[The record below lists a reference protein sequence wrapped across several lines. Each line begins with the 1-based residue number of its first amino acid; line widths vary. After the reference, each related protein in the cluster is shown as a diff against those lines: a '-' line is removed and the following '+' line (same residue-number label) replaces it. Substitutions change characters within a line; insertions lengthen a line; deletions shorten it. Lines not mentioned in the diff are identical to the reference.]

1 MVVKDCNFVA
11 MKQLLLLFLIFAPL
25 RYMAQQIT
33 VFGHC
38 YLKGKKPAVGVK
50 IQLKVIDNRS
60 VQIASET
67 KTDQQGYYAFENI
80 QVGQL
85 IELHYLFE
93 GTELTI
99 NTLITNNKTLQELPD
114 QSFAI
119 QDNRAVV
126 VSQEGQNPFEI
137 EKLPQLNLKG
147 IVGLERILTLTT
159 AATSN
164 NELTSNYNVRGGN
177 YDENLVYV
185 NGFQVFR
192 PFLTRSGQQE
202 GMSFIHSSLVEDV
215 RFSAGGFAANYG
227 DRLSSVLDITYKT
240 PSTFHASAMAS
251 LLGVEAHV
259 EEAVSQRFNFLVG
272 ARYRSNGYFL
282 NTLPTKGAY
291 NPVFADAQIL
301 TNYQLNEHWTWS
313 FLGHFSTNAYRFAP
327 QTAQS
332 DFGTANEAYRLMIYF
347 EGQENSNFQTL
358 MGGTSLKYA
367 KDQLKLDFYASAFQS
382 NEREYFDIL
391 GQYFINEL
399 ESDPSKEEFGDSI
412 ATLGVGGF
420 LNHGRNRL
428 QAQIFSAYHNG
439 SFLIQDGFVDANKN
453 RKRYNEISWGFNL
466 QSDQFSDQLN
476 EWRLID
482 SAGYSLPQTQPDSIV
497 LFETI
502 KGKLAINSFRSTAF
516 VQWSNS
522 WTKVQ
527 RNKIVSGVYES
538 NGLKNIWTDTL
549 DISTRKFNFQF
560 GLRGGY
566 TRINNEPYLTPRM
579 SFSYAPAAYMWQNGK
594 AVRRS
599 LLFKFSSGL
608 YYQPPLYREFRTF
621 DGQLALGVQAQKSLH
636 IVAGSEFL
644 FQMWGRSTPFKLTSE
659 LYYKYLWDLNPYE
672 IENVRTRYY
681 ANNDAVGYAYGL
693 DINVHG
699 EFVEGIQSFFK
710 LGLLSTKEDILGDT
724 YTNYFNAAGERIIF
738 GYSNDQTVVDSA
750 VIFPGFIP
758 RPTDQ
763 WLTFGAL
770 VQDQMPGYEAFK
782 VQMGLQY
789 GARLPYGPPDFT
801 RYKDTLR
808 MRAYFRVDLGLSYD
822 LLHNKTLT
830 KQGKKGWQALDQALI
845 SLEIFNILG
854 VNNVLSKQWIQDVQG
869 KFYSVP
875 NYLTQRLF
883 NLKFSVA
890 F

>member
-1 MVVKDCNFVA
+1 MVVKDCNFVT
-11 MKQLLLLFLIFAPL
+11 MKQLLLLFLLTSPL
-25 RYMAQQIT
+25 LYWAQDIT

-38 YLKGKKPAVGVK
+38 YLKGKKPAVGAKV
-50 IQLKVIDNRS
+50 QLMVLDNRS
-60 VQIASET
+60 VNIASET
-67 KTDQQGYYAFENI
+67 TTDQDGYYAFQNI

-85 IELHYLFE
+85 IEILYFFE
-93 GTELTI
+93 ETKLTL
-99 NTLITNNKTLQELPD
+99 NTLITDKKTLQELPD

-119 QDNRAVV
+119 QDNRGVV
-126 VSQEGQNPFEI
+126 VRQEGQNPFEI
-137 EKLPQLNLKG
+137 EKLPPLNLKG
-147 IVGLERILTLTT
+147 IVGLERTLTLTT

-240 PSTFHASAMAS
+240 PDAFHASAMAS

-301 TNYQLNEHWTWS
+301 TNYQLNEKWTWS

-367 KDQLKLDFYASAFQS
+367 KDQLKLDFYATAFES
-382 NEREYFDIL
+382 DEREYFDIL
-391 GQYFINEL
+391 GQYYINEL
-399 ESDPSKEEFGDSI
+399 ETDPSKEEFGDSI

-428 QAQIFSAYHNG
+428 RAQIFSVYHNG
-439 SFLIQDGFVDANKN
+439 SYLIQDGFTDVNKN
-453 RKRYNEISWGFNL
+453 RKRYNEISWGF
-466 QSDQFSDQLN
+466 QVQADHFKDQLS

-482 SAGYSLPQTQPDSIV
+482 SSGYSLPQTQPDSIV

-502 KGKLAINSFRSTAF
+502 KGNLALDGYRSNAF

-527 RNKIVSGVYES
+527 RNKIVSGVYEE
-538 NGLKNIWTDTL
+538 NGHKKTWTDTL
-549 DISTRKFNFQF
+549 DISTRRLNFQF

-566 TRINNEPYLTPRM
+566 TSINKEPYFTPRM

-594 AVRRS
+594 AVRRG
-599 LLFKFSSGL
+599 LLFKFSTGL

-621 DGQLALGVQAQKSLH
+621 DGQLALGVLDQKSLH
-636 IVAGSEFL
+636 VVAGSEFL
-644 FQMWGRSTPFKLTSE
+644 FQMWGRQTPFKLNTE

-681 ANNDAVGYAYGL
+681 ANNNAVGYAYGL

-710 LGLLSTKEDILGDT
+710 LGLLSTKEDIKGDS
-724 YTNYFNAAGERIIF
+724 YTNYYNAAGERIIF
-738 GYSNDQTVVDSA
+738 GYSEDQTVVDSA
-750 VIFPGFIP
+750 VILPGFIP

-789 GARLPYGPPDFT
+789 GSRLPYGPPDFT

-808 MRAYFRVDLGLSYD
+808 IRSYFRVDLGLSYD
-822 LLHNKTLT
+822 LLHNKSEIR
-830 KQGKKGWQALDQALI
+830 QGKKGWQALDQALI

>member
-1 MVVKDCNFVA
+1 
-11 MKQLLLLFLIFAPL
+11 MKHLLLLFLLTSPL
-25 RYMAQQIT
+25 LYWAQDIT

-38 YLKGKKPAVGVK
+38 YLKGKKPAVGAK
-50 IQLKVIDNRS
+50 IQLMVLDNRS
-60 VQIASET
+60 VNIAAET
-67 KTDQQGYYAFENI
+67 TTDQEGYYAFQNI

-85 IELHYLFE
+85 IEIQYFFE
-93 GTELTI
+93 ETKLTL
-99 NTLITNNKTLQELPD
+99 NTLITEKKTLQELPD

-119 QDNRAVV
+119 QDNRGVV
-126 VSQEGQNPFEI
+126 VRQEGQNPFEI
-137 EKLPQLNLKG
+137 EKLPPLNLKG
-147 IVGLERILTLTT
+147 IVGLEKTLTLTT

-240 PSTFHASAMAS
+240 PDAFHASAMAS

-259 EEAVSQRFNFLVG
+259 EEAVNQRFNFLVG

-301 TNYQLNEHWTWS
+301 TNYQLNEKWTWS

-367 KDQLKLDFYASAFQS
+367 KDQLKLDFYASAFES
-382 NEREYFDIL
+382 DEREYFDIL
-391 GQYFINEL
+391 GQYYINEL
-399 ESDPSKEEFGDSI
+399 ETDPSKEEFGDSI

-428 QAQIFSAYHNG
+428 RAQIFSVYHNG
-439 SFLIQDGFVDANKN
+439 SFLIEDGFTDVNKN
-453 RKRYNEISWGFNL
+453 RKRYNEISWGF
-466 QSDQFSDQLN
+466 QVQADHFRDQLS

-482 SAGYSLPQTQPDSIV
+482 SSGYSLPQTQPDSIV

-502 KGKLAINSFRSTAF
+502 KGNLALDGYRSTAF

-527 RNKIVSGVYES
+527 RNKIVSGVYEE
-538 NGLKNIWTDTL
+538 NGHQKTWTDTL
-549 DISTRKFNFQF
+549 DISTRRLNFQF

-566 TRINNEPYLTPRM
+566 TSINKEPYFTPRL

-594 AVRRS
+594 AVRRG
-599 LLFKFSSGL
+599 LLLKFSTGL
-608 YYQPPLYREFRTF
+608 YYQPPFYREFRTF
-621 DGQLALGVQAQKSLH
+621 DGQLALGVLAQKSLH
-636 IVAGSEFL
+636 VVAGSEFL
-644 FQMWGRSTPFKLTSE
+644 FQMWGRQTPFKLNTE

-681 ANNDAVGYAYGL
+681 ANNNAVGYAYGL

-710 LGLLSTKEDILGDT
+710 LGLLSTKEDIKGDS
-724 YTNYFNAAGERIIF
+724 YTNYYNAAGERIIF
-738 GYSNDQTVVDSA
+738 GYSEDQTVVDSA
-750 VIFPGFIP
+750 VILPGFIP

-789 GARLPYGPPDFT
+789 GSRLPYGPPDFT

-808 MRAYFRVDLGLSYD
+808 IRSYFRVDLGLSYD
-822 LLHNKTLT
+822 LLHNKSEI

>member
-11 MKQLLLLFLIFAPL
+11 MKQLLLLFLLTSPL
-25 RYMAQQIT
+25 LYWAQDIT

-38 YLKGKKPAVGVK
+38 YLKGKKPAVGAK
-50 IQLKVIDNRS
+50 IQLMVRDNRT
-60 VQIASET
+60 VNIPAET
-67 KTDQQGYYAFENI
+67 TTNQEGYYAFENI
-80 QVGQL
+80 QVGQIL
-85 IELHYLFE
+85 EIQYFFE
-93 GTELTI
+93 ETKLTL
-99 NTLITNNKTLQELPD
+99 NTLITDSKTLQELPD

-119 QDNRAVV
+119 QDNRGVV
-126 VSQEGQNPFEI
+126 VRQEGQNPFEI

-147 IVGLERILTLTT
+147 IVGLERTLTLTT

-240 PSTFHASAMAS
+240 PDAFHASAMAS

-301 TNYQLNEHWTWS
+301 TNYQLNENWTWS

-358 MGGTSLKYA
+358 MGGTSLKYT
-367 KDQLKLDFYASAFQS
+367 KDQLKLDFYATAFES
-382 NEREYFDIL
+382 DEREYFDIL
-391 GQYFINEL
+391 GQYYINEL
-399 ESDPSKEEFGDSI
+399 ETDPSKEEFGDSI

-428 QAQIFSAYHNG
+428 RAQIFSAYHNG
-439 SFLIQDGFVDANKN
+439 SYLIEDGFTDVNKN
-453 RKRYNEISWGFNL
+453 RKRYNEISWGF
-466 QSDQFSDQLN
+466 QVQADHFKDQLS

-482 SAGYSLPQTQPDSIV
+482 SSGYSLPQTQPDSIV

-502 KGKLAINSFRSTAF
+502 KGNLALDGYRSTAF

-527 RNKIVSGVYES
+527 RNKIVSGVYKE
-538 NGLKNIWTDTL
+538 GDQQKTWTDTL
-549 DISTRKFNFQF
+549 DISTRRLNFQF

-566 TRINNEPYLTPRM
+566 TSINKEPYFTPRL

-594 AVRRS
+594 AVRRG
-599 LLFKFSSGL
+599 LLFKLSTGL
-608 YYQPPLYREFRTF
+608 YYQPPFYREFRTF

-636 IVAGSEFL
+636 VVAGSEFL
-644 FQMWGRSTPFKLTSE
+644 FQMWGRQTPFKLNTE

-710 LGLLSTKEDILGDT
+710 LGLLSTKEDIIGDS
-724 YTNYFNAAGERIIF
+724 YTNYYNAAGERIIF
-738 GYSNDQTVVDSA
+738 GYSEDQTVVDSA
-750 VIFPGFIP
+750 VILPGFIP

-789 GARLPYGPPDFT
+789 GSRLPYGPPDFT

-808 MRAYFRVDLGLSYD
+808 IRSYFRVDLGLSYD
-822 LLHNKTLT
+822 LLHNKSEI

>member
-1 MVVKDCNFVA
+1 
-11 MKQLLLLFLIFAPL
+11 MKQLLLLFLLTSPL
-25 RYMAQQIT
+25 LYWAQDIT

-38 YLKGKKPAVGVK
+38 YLKGKKPAVGAKV
-50 IQLKVIDNRS
+50 QLMVLDNRS
-60 VQIASET
+60 VNIASET
-67 KTDQQGYYAFENI
+67 TTDQEGYYAFQNI

-85 IELHYLFE
+85 IEILYFYE
-93 GTELTI
+93 ETKLTL
-99 NTLITNNKTLQELPD
+99 NTLITDKKTLQELPD

-119 QDNRAVV
+119 QDNRGVV
-126 VSQEGQNPFEI
+126 VRQEGQNPFEI
-137 EKLPQLNLKG
+137 EKLPPLNLKG
-147 IVGLERILTLTT
+147 IVGLERTLTLTT

-240 PSTFHASAMAS
+240 PDAFHASAMAS

-301 TNYQLNEHWTWS
+301 TNYQLNEKWTWS

-367 KDQLKLDFYASAFQS
+367 KDQLKLDFYATAFES
-382 NEREYFDIL
+382 DEREYFDIL
-391 GQYFINEL
+391 GQYYINEL

-428 QAQIFSAYHNG
+428 RAQIFSVYHNG
-439 SFLIQDGFVDANKN
+439 SYLIQDGFTDVNKN
-453 RKRYNEISWGFNL
+453 RKRYNEISWGF
-466 QSDQFSDQLN
+466 QVQADHFKDQLS

-482 SAGYSLPQTQPDSIV
+482 SSGYSLPQTQPDSIV

-502 KGKLAINSFRSTAF
+502 KGNLALDGYRSTAF

-527 RNKIVSGVYES
+527 RNKIVSGVYEE
-538 NGLKNIWTDTL
+538 NGHQKTWTDTL
-549 DISTRKFNFQF
+549 DISTRRLNFQF

-566 TRINNEPYLTPRM
+566 TSINKEPYFTPRM

-594 AVRRS
+594 AVRRG
-599 LLFKFSSGL
+599 LLFKFSTGL

-621 DGQLALGVQAQKSLH
+621 DGQLALGVLAQKSLH
-636 IVAGSEFL
+636 VVAGSEFL
-644 FQMWGRSTPFKLTSE
+644 FQMWGRQTPFKLNTE

-681 ANNDAVGYAYGL
+681 ANNNAVGYAYGL

-710 LGLLSTKEDILGDT
+710 LGLLSTKEDIKGDS
-724 YTNYFNAAGERIIF
+724 YTNYYNAAGERIIF
-738 GYSNDQTVVDSA
+738 GYSEDQTVVDSA
-750 VIFPGFIP
+750 VILPGFIP

-789 GARLPYGPPDFT
+789 GSRLPYGPPDFT

-808 MRAYFRVDLGLSYD
+808 IRSYFRVDLGLSYD
-822 LLHNKTLT
+822 LLHNKSEIR
-830 KQGKKGWQALDQALI
+830 QGKKGWQALDQALI

>member
-1 MVVKDCNFVA
+1 MVVKDCNFVT
-11 MKQLLLLFLIFAPL
+11 MKQLLLLFLLTSPL
-25 RYMAQQIT
+25 LYWAQDIT

-38 YLKGKKPAVGVK
+38 YLKGKKPAVGAK
-50 IQLKVIDNRS
+50 IQLMVLDNRS
-60 VQIASET
+60 VNIAAET
-67 KTDQQGYYAFENI
+67 TTDQEGYYAFQNI

-85 IELHYLFE
+85 IEIQYFFE
-93 GTELTI
+93 ETKLTL
-99 NTLITNNKTLQELPD
+99 NTLITEKKTLQELPD

-119 QDNRAVV
+119 QDNRGVV
-126 VSQEGQNPFEI
+126 VRQEGQNPFEI
-137 EKLPQLNLKG
+137 EKLPPLNLKG
-147 IVGLERILTLTT
+147 IVGLEKTLTLTT

-240 PSTFHASAMAS
+240 PDAFHASAMAS

-259 EEAVSQRFNFLVG
+259 EEAVNQRFNFLVG

-301 TNYQLNEHWTWS
+301 TNYQLNEKWTWS

-367 KDQLKLDFYASAFQS
+367 KDQLKLDFYASAFES
-382 NEREYFDIL
+382 DEREYFDIL
-391 GQYFINEL
+391 GQYYINEL
-399 ESDPSKEEFGDSI
+399 ETDPSKEEFGDSI

-428 QAQIFSAYHNG
+428 RAQIFSVYHNG
-439 SFLIQDGFVDANKN
+439 SFLIEDGFTDVNKN
-453 RKRYNEISWGFNL
+453 RKRYNEISWGF
-466 QSDQFSDQLN
+466 QVQADHFRDQLS

-482 SAGYSLPQTQPDSIV
+482 SSGYSLPQTQPDSIV

-502 KGKLAINSFRSTAF
+502 KGNLALDGYRSTAF

-527 RNKIVSGVYES
+527 RNKIVSGVYEE
-538 NGLKNIWTDTL
+538 NGHQKTWTDTL
-549 DISTRKFNFQF
+549 DISTRRLNFQF

-566 TRINNEPYLTPRM
+566 TSINKEPYFTPRL

-594 AVRRS
+594 AVRRG
-599 LLFKFSSGL
+599 LLLKFSTGL
-608 YYQPPLYREFRTF
+608 YYQPPFYREFRTF
-621 DGQLALGVQAQKSLH
+621 DGQLALGVLAQKSLH
-636 IVAGSEFL
+636 VVAGSEFL
-644 FQMWGRSTPFKLTSE
+644 FQMWGRQTPFKLNTE

-681 ANNDAVGYAYGL
+681 ANNNAVGYAYGL

-710 LGLLSTKEDILGDT
+710 LGLLSTKEDIKGDS
-724 YTNYFNAAGERIIF
+724 YTNYYNAAGERIIF
-738 GYSNDQTVVDSA
+738 GYSEDQTVVDSA
-750 VIFPGFIP
+750 VILPGFIP

-789 GARLPYGPPDFT
+789 GSRLPYGPPDFT

-808 MRAYFRVDLGLSYD
+808 IRSYFRVDLGLSYD
-822 LLHNKTLT
+822 LLHNKSEIR
-830 KQGKKGWQALDQALI
+830 QGKKGWQALDQALI

>member
-1 MVVKDCNFVA
+1 
-11 MKQLLLLFLIFAPL
+11 MKQLLLLFLLTSPL
-25 RYMAQQIT
+25 LYWAQDIT

-38 YLKGKKPAVGVK
+38 YLKGKKPAVGAK
-50 IQLKVIDNRS
+50 IQLMVLDNRS
-60 VQIASET
+60 VNIAAET
-67 KTDQQGYYAFENI
+67 TTDQEGYYAFQNI

-85 IELHYLFE
+85 IEIQYFFE
-93 GTELTI
+93 ETKLTL
-99 NTLITNNKTLQELPD
+99 NTLITEKKTLQELPD

-119 QDNRAVV
+119 QDNRGVV
-126 VSQEGQNPFEI
+126 VRQEGQNPFEI
-137 EKLPQLNLKG
+137 EKLPPLNLKG
-147 IVGLERILTLTT
+147 IVGLEKTLTLTT

-240 PSTFHASAMAS
+240 PDAFHASAMAS

-259 EEAVSQRFNFLVG
+259 EEAVNQRFNFLVG

-301 TNYQLNEHWTWS
+301 TNYQLNEKWTWS

-367 KDQLKLDFYASAFQS
+367 KDQLKLDFYASAFES
-382 NEREYFDIL
+382 DEREYFDIL
-391 GQYFINEL
+391 GQYYINEL
-399 ESDPSKEEFGDSI
+399 ETDPSKEEFGDSI

-428 QAQIFSAYHNG
+428 RAQIFSVYHNG
-439 SFLIQDGFVDANKN
+439 SFLIEDGFTDVNKN
-453 RKRYNEISWGFNL
+453 RKRYNEISWGF
-466 QSDQFSDQLN
+466 QVQADHFRDQLS

-482 SAGYSLPQTQPDSIV
+482 SSGYSLPQTQPDSIV

-502 KGKLAINSFRSTAF
+502 KGNLALDGYRSTAF

-527 RNKIVSGVYES
+527 RNKIVSGVYEE
-538 NGLKNIWTDTL
+538 NGHQKTWTDTL
-549 DISTRKFNFQF
+549 DISTRRLNFQF

-566 TRINNEPYLTPRM
+566 TSINKEPYFTPRL

-594 AVRRS
+594 AVRRG
-599 LLFKFSSGL
+599 LLLKFSTGL
-608 YYQPPLYREFRTF
+608 YYQPPFYREFRTF
-621 DGQLALGVQAQKSLH
+621 DGQLALGVLAQKSLH
-636 IVAGSEFL
+636 VVAGSEFL
-644 FQMWGRSTPFKLTSE
+644 FQMWGRQTPFKLNTE

-681 ANNDAVGYAYGL
+681 ANNNAVGYAYGL

-710 LGLLSTKEDILGDT
+710 LGLLSTKEDIKGDS
-724 YTNYFNAAGERIIF
+724 YTNYYNAAGERIIF
-738 GYSNDQTVVDSA
+738 GYSEDQTVVDSA
-750 VIFPGFIP
+750 VILPGFIP

-789 GARLPYGPPDFT
+789 GSRLPYGPPDFT

-808 MRAYFRVDLGLSYD
+808 IRSYFRVDLGLSYD
-822 LLHNKTLT
+822 LLHNKSEIR
-830 KQGKKGWQALDQALI
+830 QGKKGWQALDQALI

>member
-1 MVVKDCNFVA
+1 MVVKDCNFVI
-11 MKQLLLLFLIFAPL
+11 MKQLLLLFILTSPL
-25 RYMAQQIT
+25 LFWAQDIT

-38 YLKGKKPAVGVK
+38 YVKGKKPAVGAK
-50 IQLKVIDNRS
+50 IQLMVQDNRS
-60 VQIASET
+60 VNIPAET
-67 KTDQQGYYAFENI
+67 ITDQEGYYAFENI
-80 QVGQL
+80 QVGQIL
-85 IELHYLFE
+85 EIQYFFE
-93 GTELTI
+93 ETKLTL
-99 NTLITNNKTLQELPD
+99 NTLITDKKTLQELPD

-119 QDNRAVV
+119 QDNRGVV
-126 VSQEGQNPFEI
+126 VRQEGQNPFEI

-147 IVGLERILTLTT
+147 IVGLERTLTLTT

-240 PSTFHASAMAS
+240 PDAFHASAMAS

-259 EEAVSQRFNFLVG
+259 EEALSQRFNFLVG

-301 TNYQLNEHWTWS
+301 TNYQLNENWTWS

-367 KDQLKLDFYASAFQS
+367 KDQVKLDFYASAFES
-382 NEREYFDIL
+382 DEREYFDIL
-391 GQYFINEL
+391 GQYYINEL

-428 QAQIFSAYHNG
+428 RAQIFSVYHNG
-439 SFLIQDGFVDANKN
+439 SYLIEDGFTDVNKN
-453 RKRYNEISWGFNL
+453 RKRYNEISWGFQL
-466 QSDQFSDQLN
+466 QADHFKDQLS

-482 SAGYSLPQTQPDSIV
+482 SSGYSLPQTQPDSIV

-502 KGKLAINSFRSTAF
+502 KGNLALDGYRSTAF

-527 RNKIVSGVYES
+527 RNKIVSGVYKDGEQQKTWS
-538 NGLKNIWTDTL
+538 DTL
-549 DISTRKFNFQF
+549 DISTRRLNFQL

-566 TRINNEPYLTPRM
+566 TSINKEPYFTPRL

-594 AVRRS
+594 AVRRG
-599 LLFKFSSGL
+599 LLFKLSTGL

-621 DGQLALGVQAQKSLH
+621 DGQLALGVLAQKSLH
-636 IVAGSEFL
+636 VVASSEFL
-644 FQMWGRSTPFKLTSE
+644 FQMWGRQTPFKLNTE

-681 ANNDAVGYAYGL
+681 ANNNAVGYAYGL

-710 LGLLSTKEDILGDT
+710 LGLLSTKEDIIGDS

-738 GYSNDQTVVDSA
+738 GYSEDQTVVDSA
-750 VIFPGFIP
+750 VILPGFIP

-789 GARLPYGPPDFT
+789 GSRLPYGPPDFT

-808 MRAYFRVDLGLSYD
+808 IRSYFRVDLGLSYD
-822 LLHNKTLT
+822 LLHNKSEI

>member
-1 MVVKDCNFVA
+1 MVVKDCNFVT
-11 MKQLLLLFLIFAPL
+11 MKQLLLLFLLTSPL
-25 RYMAQQIT
+25 LYWAQDIT

-38 YLKGKKPAVGVK
+38 YLKGKKPAVGAK
-50 IQLKVIDNRS
+50 IQLMVQDNRS
-60 VQIASET
+60 VNIPAET
-67 KTDQQGYYAFENI
+67 TTNQEGYYAFENI
-80 QVGQL
+80 RVGQIL
-85 IELHYLFE
+85 EIQYFFE
-93 GTELTI
+93 ETKLTL
-99 NTLITNNKTLQELPD
+99 NTLITDKKTLQELPD

-119 QDNRAVV
+119 QDNRGVV
-126 VSQEGQNPFEI
+126 VRQEGQNPFEI

-147 IVGLERILTLTT
+147 IVGLEKTLTLTT

-240 PSTFHASAMAS
+240 PDAFHASAMVS

-259 EEAVSQRFNFLVG
+259 EEAVNQRFNFLVG

-301 TNYQLNEHWTWS
+301 TNYQLNEYWTWS

-367 KDQLKLDFYASAFQS
+367 KDQLKLDFYASAFES
-382 NEREYFDIL
+382 DEREYFDIL
-391 GQYFINEL
+391 GQYYINEL
-399 ESDPSKEEFGDSI
+399 ETDPSKEEFGDSI

-428 QAQIFSAYHNG
+428 RAQIFSVYHNG
-439 SFLIQDGFVDANKN
+439 SYLIEDGFTDVNKN
-453 RKRYNEISWGFNL
+453 RKRYNEISWGFQV
-466 QSDQFSDQLN
+466 QSDHFKDQLS

-482 SAGYSLPQTQPDSIV
+482 SSGYSLPQTQPDSIV

-502 KGKLAINSFRSTAF
+502 KGNLALDGYRSTAF

-527 RNKIVSGVYES
+527 RNKIVSGVYEE
-538 NGLKNIWTDTL
+538 NGHQKTWTDTL
-549 DISTRKFNFQF
+549 DISTRRLNFQL

-566 TRINNEPYLTPRM
+566 TSINKEPYFTPRL

-594 AVRRS
+594 AVRRG
-599 LLFKFSSGL
+599 LLFKLSTGL
-608 YYQPPLYREFRTF
+608 YYQPPFYREFRTF
-621 DGQLALGVQAQKSLH
+621 DGQLALGVLAQKSLH
-636 IVAGSEFL
+636 VVAGSEFL
-644 FQMWGRSTPFKLTSE
+644 FQMWGRQTPFKLNTE

-681 ANNDAVGYAYGL
+681 ANNNAVGYAYGL

-710 LGLLSTKEDILGDT
+710 LGLLSTKEDIKGDS
-724 YTNYFNAAGERIIF
+724 YTNYYNAAGERIIF
-738 GYSNDQTVVDSA
+738 GYSEDQTVVDSA
-750 VIFPGFIP
+750 VILPGFIP

-789 GARLPYGPPDFT
+789 GSRLPYGPPDFT

-808 MRAYFRVDLGLSYD
+808 IRSYFRVDLGLSYD
-822 LLHNKTLT
+822 LLHNKSEI

>member
-1 MVVKDCNFVA
+1 MVVKDCNFVT
-11 MKQLLLLFLIFAPL
+11 MKQLLLLFLLTSPL
-25 RYMAQQIT
+25 LYWAQDIT

-38 YLKGKKPAVGVK
+38 YLKGKKPAVGAKV
-50 IQLKVIDNRS
+50 QLMVLDNRS
-60 VQIASET
+60 VNIASET
-67 KTDQQGYYAFENI
+67 TTDQEGYYAFQNI

-85 IELHYLFE
+85 IEILYFYE
-93 GTELTI
+93 ETKLTL
-99 NTLITNNKTLQELPD
+99 NTLITDKKTLQELPD

-119 QDNRAVV
+119 QDNRGVV
-126 VSQEGQNPFEI
+126 VRQEGQNPFEI
-137 EKLPQLNLKG
+137 EKLPPLNLKG
-147 IVGLERILTLTT
+147 IVGLERTLTLTT

-240 PSTFHASAMAS
+240 PDAFHASAMAS

-301 TNYQLNEHWTWS
+301 TNYQLNEKWTWS

-367 KDQLKLDFYASAFQS
+367 KDQLKLDFYATAFES
-382 NEREYFDIL
+382 DEREYFDIL
-391 GQYFINEL
+391 GQYYINEL
-399 ESDPSKEEFGDSI
+399 ETDPSKEEFGDSI

-428 QAQIFSAYHNG
+428 RAQIFSVYHNG
-439 SFLIQDGFVDANKN
+439 SYLIQDGFTDVNKN
-453 RKRYNEISWGFNL
+453 RKRYNEISWGF
-466 QSDQFSDQLN
+466 QVQADHFKDQLS

-482 SAGYSLPQTQPDSIV
+482 SSGYSLPQTQPDSIV

-502 KGKLAINSFRSTAF
+502 KGNLALDGYRSNAF

-527 RNKIVSGVYES
+527 RNKIVSGVYEE
-538 NGLKNIWTDTL
+538 NGHQKTWTDTL
-549 DISTRKFNFQF
+549 DISTRRLNFQF

-566 TRINNEPYLTPRM
+566 TSINKEPYFTPRM

-594 AVRRS
+594 AVRRG
-599 LLFKFSSGL
+599 LLFKFSTGL

-621 DGQLALGVQAQKSLH
+621 DGQLALGVLAQKSLH
-636 IVAGSEFL
+636 VVAGSEFL
-644 FQMWGRSTPFKLTSE
+644 FQMWGRQTPFKLNTE

-681 ANNDAVGYAYGL
+681 ANNNAVGYAYGL

-710 LGLLSTKEDILGDT
+710 LGLLSTKEDIKGDS
-724 YTNYFNAAGERIIF
+724 YTNYYNAAGERIIF
-738 GYSNDQTVVDSA
+738 GYSEDQTVVDSA
-750 VIFPGFIP
+750 VILPGFIP

-782 VQMGLQY
+782 VQMGLQF
-789 GARLPYGPPDFT
+789 GSRLPYGPPDFT

-808 MRAYFRVDLGLSYD
+808 IRSYFRVDLGLSYD
-822 LLHNKTLT
+822 LLHNKSEIR
-830 KQGKKGWQALDQALI
+830 QGKKGWQALDQALI

>member
-1 MVVKDCNFVA
+1 MVVKDCNFVT
-11 MKQLLLLFLIFAPL
+11 MKQLLLLFLLTSPL
-25 RYMAQQIT
+25 LYWAQDIT

-38 YLKGKKPAVGVK
+38 YLKGKKPAVGAKV
-50 IQLKVIDNRS
+50 QLMVLDNRS
-60 VQIASET
+60 VNIASET
-67 KTDQQGYYAFENI
+67 TTDQEGYYAFQNI

-85 IELHYLFE
+85 IEILYFYE
-93 GTELTI
+93 ETKLTL
-99 NTLITNNKTLQELPD
+99 NTLITDKKTLQELPD

-119 QDNRAVV
+119 QDNRGVV
-126 VSQEGQNPFEI
+126 VRQEGQNPFEI
-137 EKLPQLNLKG
+137 EKLPPLNLKG
-147 IVGLERILTLTT
+147 IVGLERTLTLTT

-240 PSTFHASAMAS
+240 PDAFHASAMAS

-301 TNYQLNEHWTWS
+301 TNYQLNEKWTWS

-367 KDQLKLDFYASAFQS
+367 KDQLKLDFYATAFES
-382 NEREYFDIL
+382 DEREYFDIL
-391 GQYFINEL
+391 GQYYINEL

-428 QAQIFSAYHNG
+428 RAQIFSVYHNG
-439 SFLIQDGFVDANKN
+439 SYLIQDGFTDVNKN
-453 RKRYNEISWGFNL
+453 RKRYNEISWGF
-466 QSDQFSDQLN
+466 QVQADHFKDQLS

-482 SAGYSLPQTQPDSIV
+482 SSGYSLPQTQPDSIV

-502 KGKLAINSFRSTAF
+502 KGNLALDGYRSTAF

-527 RNKIVSGVYES
+527 RNKIVSGVYEE
-538 NGLKNIWTDTL
+538 NGHQKTWTDTL
-549 DISTRKFNFQF
+549 DISTRRLNFQF

-566 TRINNEPYLTPRM
+566 TSINKEPYFTPRM

-594 AVRRS
+594 AVRRG
-599 LLFKFSSGL
+599 LLFKFSTGL

-621 DGQLALGVQAQKSLH
+621 DGQLALGVLAQKSLH
-636 IVAGSEFL
+636 VVAGSEFL
-644 FQMWGRSTPFKLTSE
+644 FQMWGRQTPFKLNTE

-681 ANNDAVGYAYGL
+681 ANNNAVGYAYGL

-710 LGLLSTKEDILGDT
+710 LGLLSTKEDIKGDS
-724 YTNYFNAAGERIIF
+724 YTNYYNAAGERIIF
-738 GYSNDQTVVDSA
+738 GYSEDQTVVDSA
-750 VIFPGFIP
+750 VILPGFIP

-789 GARLPYGPPDFT
+789 GSRLPYGPPDFT

-808 MRAYFRVDLGLSYD
+808 IRSYFRVDLGLSYD
-822 LLHNKTLT
+822 LLHNKSEIR
-830 KQGKKGWQALDQALI
+830 QGKKGWQALDQALI

>member
-1 MVVKDCNFVA
+1 MVVKDCNFVT
-11 MKQLLLLFLIFAPL
+11 MKHLLLLFLLTSPL
-25 RYMAQQIT
+25 LYWAQDIT

-38 YLKGKKPAVGVK
+38 YLKGKKPAVGAK
-50 IQLKVIDNRS
+50 IQLMVLDNRS
-60 VQIASET
+60 VNIAAET
-67 KTDQQGYYAFENI
+67 TTDQEGYYAFQNI

-85 IELHYLFE
+85 IEIQYFFE
-93 GTELTI
+93 ETKLTL
-99 NTLITNNKTLQELPD
+99 NTLITEKKTLQELPD

-119 QDNRAVV
+119 QDNRGVV
-126 VSQEGQNPFEI
+126 VRQEGQNPFEI
-137 EKLPQLNLKG
+137 EKLPPLNLKG
-147 IVGLERILTLTT
+147 IVGLEKTLTLTT

-240 PSTFHASAMAS
+240 PDAFHASAMAS

-259 EEAVSQRFNFLVG
+259 EEAVNQRFNFLVG

-301 TNYQLNEHWTWS
+301 TNYQLNEKWTWS

-367 KDQLKLDFYASAFQS
+367 KDQLKLDFYASAFES
-382 NEREYFDIL
+382 DEREYFDIL
-391 GQYFINEL
+391 GQYYINEL
-399 ESDPSKEEFGDSI
+399 ETDPSKEEFGDSI

-428 QAQIFSAYHNG
+428 RAQIFSVYHNG
-439 SFLIQDGFVDANKN
+439 SFLIEDGFTDVNKN
-453 RKRYNEISWGFNL
+453 RKRYNEISWGF
-466 QSDQFSDQLN
+466 QVQADHFRDQLS

-482 SAGYSLPQTQPDSIV
+482 SSGYSLPQTQPDSIV

-502 KGKLAINSFRSTAF
+502 KGNLALDGYRSTAF

-527 RNKIVSGVYES
+527 RNKIVSGVYEE
-538 NGLKNIWTDTL
+538 NGHQKTWTDTL
-549 DISTRKFNFQF
+549 DISTRRLNFQF

-566 TRINNEPYLTPRM
+566 TSINKEPYFTPRL

-594 AVRRS
+594 AVRRG
-599 LLFKFSSGL
+599 LLLKFSTGL
-608 YYQPPLYREFRTF
+608 YYQPPFYREFRTF
-621 DGQLALGVQAQKSLH
+621 DGQLALGVLAQKSLH
-636 IVAGSEFL
+636 VVAGSEFL
-644 FQMWGRSTPFKLTSE
+644 FQMWGRQTPFKLNTE

-681 ANNDAVGYAYGL
+681 ANNNAVGYAYGL

-710 LGLLSTKEDILGDT
+710 LGLLSTKEDIKGDS
-724 YTNYFNAAGERIIF
+724 YTNYYNAAGERIIF
-738 GYSNDQTVVDSA
+738 GYSEDQTVVDSA
-750 VIFPGFIP
+750 VILPGFIP

-789 GARLPYGPPDFT
+789 GSRLPYGPPDFT

-808 MRAYFRVDLGLSYD
+808 IRSYFRVDLGLSYD
-822 LLHNKTLT
+822 LLHNKSEIR
-830 KQGKKGWQALDQALI
+830 QGKKGWQALDQALI

>member
-1 MVVKDCNFVA
+1 MVVKDCNFVT
-11 MKQLLLLFLIFAPL
+11 MKQLILLFLLTSPL
-25 RYMAQQIT
+25 LYWAQDIT

-38 YLKGKKPAVGVK
+38 YLKGKKPAVGAKV
-50 IQLKVIDNRS
+50 QLMVLDNRS
-60 VQIASET
+60 VNIASET
-67 KTDQQGYYAFENI
+67 TTDQEGYYAFQNI

-85 IELHYLFE
+85 IEILYFFE
-93 GTELTI
+93 ETKLTL
-99 NTLITNNKTLQELPD
+99 NTLITDKKPLQELPD

-119 QDNRAVV
+119 QDNRGVV
-126 VSQEGQNPFEI
+126 VRQEGQNPFEI
-137 EKLPQLNLKG
+137 EKLPPLNLKG
-147 IVGLERILTLTT
+147 IVGLERTLTLTT

-240 PSTFHASAMAS
+240 PDAFHASAMAS

-301 TNYQLNEHWTWS
+301 TNYQLNEKWTWS

-367 KDQLKLDFYASAFQS
+367 KDQLKLDFYASAFES
-382 NEREYFDIL
+382 DEREYFDIL
-391 GQYFINEL
+391 GQYYINEL
-399 ESDPSKEEFGDSI
+399 ETDPSKEEFGDSI

-428 QAQIFSAYHNG
+428 RAQIFSVYHNG
-439 SFLIQDGFVDANKN
+439 SYLIQDGFTDINKN
-453 RKRYNEISWGFNL
+453 RKRYNEISWGF
-466 QSDQFSDQLN
+466 QVQADHFKDQLS

-482 SAGYSLPQTQPDSIV
+482 SSGYSLPQTQPDSIV

-502 KGKLAINSFRSTAF
+502 KGNLALDGYRSTAF

-527 RNKIVSGVYES
+527 RNKIVSGVYEE
-538 NGLKNIWTDTL
+538 NGHKKNWADTL
-549 DISTRKFNFQF
+549 DISTRRLNFQF

-566 TRINNEPYLTPRM
+566 TSINKEPYFTPRL

-594 AVRRS
+594 AVRRG
-599 LLFKFSSGL
+599 LLFKFSTGL
-608 YYQPPLYREFRTF
+608 YYQPPFYREFRTF
-621 DGQLALGVQAQKSLH
+621 DGQLALGVLAQKSLH
-636 IVAGSEFL
+636 VVAGSEFL
-644 FQMWGRSTPFKLTSE
+644 FQMWGRQTPFKLNTE

-681 ANNDAVGYAYGL
+681 ANNNAVGYAYGL

-710 LGLLSTKEDILGDT
+710 LGLLSTKEDIKGDS
-724 YTNYFNAAGERIIF
+724 YTNYYNAAGERIIF
-738 GYSNDQTVVDSA
+738 GYSEDQTVVDSA
-750 VIFPGFIP
+750 VILPGFIP

-789 GARLPYGPPDFT
+789 GSRLPYGPPDFT

-808 MRAYFRVDLGLSYD
+808 IRSYFRVDLGLSYD
-822 LLHNKTLT
+822 LLHNKSEIR
-830 KQGKKGWQALDQALI
+830 QGKKGWQALDQALI

>member
-1 MVVKDCNFVA
+1 MVVKDCNFVT
-11 MKQLLLLFLIFAPL
+11 MKQLILLFLLTSPL
-25 RYMAQQIT
+25 LYWSQDIT

-38 YLKGKKPAVGVK
+38 YLKGKKPAVGAKV
-50 IQLKVIDNRS
+50 QLMVLDNRS
-60 VQIASET
+60 VNIASET
-67 KTDQQGYYAFENI
+67 TTDQEGYYAFQNI

-85 IELHYLFE
+85 IEILYFYE
-93 GTELTI
+93 ETKLTL
-99 NTLITNNKTLQELPD
+99 NTLITDKKTLQELPD

-119 QDNRAVV
+119 QDNRGVV
-126 VSQEGQNPFEI
+126 VRQEGQNPFEI
-137 EKLPQLNLKG
+137 EKLPPLNLKG
-147 IVGLERILTLTT
+147 IVGLERTLTLTT

-240 PSTFHASAMAS
+240 PDAFHASAMAS

-301 TNYQLNEHWTWS
+301 TNYQLNEKWTWS

-367 KDQLKLDFYASAFQS
+367 KDQLKLDFYASAFES
-382 NEREYFDIL
+382 DEREYFDIL
-391 GQYFINEL
+391 GQYYINEL
-399 ESDPSKEEFGDSI
+399 ETDPSKEEFGDSI

-428 QAQIFSAYHNG
+428 RAQIFSVYHNG
-439 SFLIQDGFVDANKN
+439 SYLIQDGFTDVNKN
-453 RKRYNEISWGFNL
+453 RKRYNEISWGF
-466 QSDQFSDQLN
+466 QVQADHFKDQLS

-482 SAGYSLPQTQPDSIV
+482 SSGYSLPQTQPDSIV

-502 KGKLAINSFRSTAF
+502 KGNLALDGYRSTAF

-527 RNKIVSGVYES
+527 RNKIVSGVYEE
-538 NGLKNIWTDTL
+538 NGHKKNWADTL
-549 DISTRKFNFQF
+549 DISTRRLNFQF

-566 TRINNEPYLTPRM
+566 TSINKEPYFTPRL

-594 AVRRS
+594 AVRRG
-599 LLFKFSSGL
+599 LLFKFSTGL
-608 YYQPPLYREFRTF
+608 YYQPPFYREFRTF
-621 DGQLALGVQAQKSLH
+621 DGQLALGVLAQKSLH
-636 IVAGSEFL
+636 VVAGSEFL
-644 FQMWGRSTPFKLTSE
+644 FQMWGRQTPFKLNTE

-681 ANNDAVGYAYGL
+681 ANNNAVGYAYGL

-710 LGLLSTKEDILGDT
+710 LGLLSTKEDIKGDS
-724 YTNYFNAAGERIIF
+724 YTNYYNAAGERIIF
-738 GYSNDQTVVDSA
+738 GYSEDQTVVDSA
-750 VIFPGFIP
+750 VILPGFIP

-789 GARLPYGPPDFT
+789 GSRLPYGPPDFT

-808 MRAYFRVDLGLSYD
+808 IRSYFRVDLGLSYD
-822 LLHNKTLT
+822 LLHNKSEIR
-830 KQGKKGWQALDQALI
+830 QGKKGWQALDQALI

>member
-1 MVVKDCNFVA
+1 MVVKDCNFVT
-11 MKQLLLLFLIFAPL
+11 MKQLLLLFLLTSPL
-25 RYMAQQIT
+25 LYWAQDIT

-38 YLKGKKPAVGVK
+38 YLKGKKPAVGAK
-50 IQLKVIDNRS
+50 IQLMVRDNSS
-60 VQIASET
+60 VNIPAET
-67 KTDQQGYYAFENI
+67 TTNEQGYYAFENI

-85 IELHYLFE
+85 IEIQYFFE
-93 GTELTI
+93 ETKLTL
-99 NTLITNNKTLQELPD
+99 NTLITDNKTLQELPD

-119 QDNRAVV
+119 QDNRGVV
-126 VSQEGQNPFEI
+126 VRQEGQNPFEI

-147 IVGLERILTLTT
+147 IVGLERTPTLTT

-240 PSTFHASAMAS
+240 PDAFHASAMAS

-301 TNYQLNEHWTWS
+301 TNYQLNENWTWS

-367 KDQLKLDFYASAFQS
+367 KDQLKLDFYASAFES
-382 NEREYFDIL
+382 DEREYFDIL
-391 GQYFINEL
+391 GQYYINEL
-399 ESDPSKEEFGDSI
+399 ETDPSKEEFGDSI

-428 QAQIFSAYHNG
+428 RAQIFSAYHNG
-439 SFLIQDGFVDANKN
+439 SYLIEDGFTDVNKN
-453 RKRYNEISWGFNL
+453 RKRYNEISWGFQL
-466 QSDQFSDQLN
+466 QADHFKDQLS

-482 SAGYSLPQTQPDSIV
+482 SSGYSLPQTQPDSIV

-502 KGKLAINSFRSTAF
+502 KGNLALDGYRSTAF

-527 RNKIVSGVYES
+527 RNKIVSGVYEE
-538 NGLKNIWTDTL
+538 NGHQKTWTDTL
-549 DISTRKFNFQF
+549 DISTRRLNFQF

-566 TRINNEPYLTPRM
+566 TSINKEPYFTPRL

-594 AVRRS
+594 AVRRG
-599 LLFKFSSGL
+599 LLFKLSTGL
-608 YYQPPLYREFRTF
+608 YYQPPFYREFRTF
-621 DGQLALGVQAQKSLH
+621 YGQLALGVLAQKSLH
-636 IVAGSEFL
+636 VVAGSEFL
-644 FQMWGRSTPFKLTSE
+644 FQMWGRQTPFKLNTE
-659 LYYKYLWDLNPYE
+659 LYYKYLWDLPLRNRKRAHP
-672 IENVRTRYY
+672 
-681 ANNDAVGYAYGL
+681 
-693 DINVHG
+693 
-699 EFVEGIQSFFK
+699 
-710 LGLLSTKEDILGDT
+710 LL
-724 YTNYFNAAGERIIF
+724 R
-738 GYSNDQTVVDSA
+738 Q
-750 VIFPGFIP
+750 
-758 RPTDQ
+758 Q
-763 WLTFGAL
+763 
-770 VQDQMPGYEAFK
+770 
-782 VQMGLQY
+782 
-789 GARLPYGPPDFT
+789 
-801 RYKDTLR
+801 
-808 MRAYFRVDLGLSYD
+808 
-822 LLHNKTLT
+822 
-830 KQGKKGWQALDQALI
+830 
-845 SLEIFNILG
+845 
-854 VNNVLSKQWIQDVQG
+854 
-869 KFYSVP
+869 
-875 NYLTQRLF
+875 
-883 NLKFSVA
+883 
-890 F
+890 

>member
-1 MVVKDCNFVA
+1 
-11 MKQLLLLFLIFAPL
+11 MKQLLLLFLLTSPL
-25 RYMAQQIT
+25 LYWAQDIT

-38 YLKGKKPAVGVK
+38 YLKGKKPAVGAKV
-50 IQLKVIDNRS
+50 QLMVLDNRS
-60 VQIASET
+60 VNIASET
-67 KTDQQGYYAFENI
+67 TTDQDGYYAFQNI

-85 IELHYLFE
+85 IEILYFFE
-93 GTELTI
+93 ETKLTL
-99 NTLITNNKTLQELPD
+99 NTLITDKKTLQELPD

-119 QDNRAVV
+119 QDNRGVV
-126 VSQEGQNPFEI
+126 VRQEGQNPFEI
-137 EKLPQLNLKG
+137 EKLPPLNLKG
-147 IVGLERILTLTT
+147 IVGLERTLTLTT

-240 PSTFHASAMAS
+240 PDAFHASAMAS

-301 TNYQLNEHWTWS
+301 TNYQLNEKWTWS
-313 FLGHFSTNAYRFAP
+313 FLGHFSTNTYRFAP

-367 KDQLKLDFYASAFQS
+367 KDQLKLDFYATAFES
-382 NEREYFDIL
+382 DEREYFDIL
-391 GQYFINEL
+391 GQYYINEL
-399 ESDPSKEEFGDSI
+399 ETDPSKEEFGDSI

-428 QAQIFSAYHNG
+428 RAQIFSVYHNG
-439 SFLIQDGFVDANKN
+439 SYLIQDGFTDVNKN
-453 RKRYNEISWGFNL
+453 RKRYNEISWGF
-466 QSDQFSDQLN
+466 QVQADHFKDQLS

-482 SAGYSLPQTQPDSIV
+482 SSGYSLPQTQPDSIV

-502 KGKLAINSFRSTAF
+502 KGNLALDGYRSNAF

-527 RNKIVSGVYES
+527 RNKIVSGVYEE
-538 NGLKNIWTDTL
+538 NGHKKTWTDTL
-549 DISTRKFNFQF
+549 DISTRRLNFQF

-566 TRINNEPYLTPRM
+566 TSINKEPYFTPRM

-594 AVRRS
+594 AVRRG
-599 LLFKFSSGL
+599 LLFKFSTGL

-621 DGQLALGVQAQKSLH
+621 DGQLALGVLAQKSLH
-636 IVAGSEFL
+636 VVAGSEFL
-644 FQMWGRSTPFKLTSE
+644 FQMWGRQTPFKLNTE

-681 ANNDAVGYAYGL
+681 ANNNAVGYAYGL

-710 LGLLSTKEDILGDT
+710 LGLLSTKEDIKGDS
-724 YTNYFNAAGERIIF
+724 YTNYYNAAGERIIF
-738 GYSNDQTVVDSA
+738 GYSEDQTVVDSA
-750 VIFPGFIP
+750 VILPGFIP

-789 GARLPYGPPDFT
+789 GSRLPYGPPDFT

-808 MRAYFRVDLGLSYD
+808 IRSYFRVDLGLSYD
-822 LLHNKTLT
+822 LLHNKSEIR
-830 KQGKKGWQALDQALI
+830 QGKKGWQALDQALI

>member
-1 MVVKDCNFVA
+1 
-11 MKQLLLLFLIFAPL
+11 MKQLLLLFLLTSPL
-25 RYMAQQIT
+25 LYWAQDIT

-38 YLKGKKPAVGVK
+38 YLKGKKPAVGAKV
-50 IQLKVIDNRS
+50 QLMVLDNRS
-60 VQIASET
+60 VNIASET
-67 KTDQQGYYAFENI
+67 TTDQDGYYAFQNI

-85 IELHYLFE
+85 IEILYFFE
-93 GTELTI
+93 ETKLTL
-99 NTLITNNKTLQELPD
+99 NTLITDKKTLQELPD

-119 QDNRAVV
+119 QDNRGVV
-126 VSQEGQNPFEI
+126 VRQEGQNPFEI
-137 EKLPQLNLKG
+137 EKLPPLNLKG
-147 IVGLERILTLTT
+147 IVGLERTLTLTT

-240 PSTFHASAMAS
+240 PDAFHASAMAS

-301 TNYQLNEHWTWS
+301 TNYQLNEKWTWS

-367 KDQLKLDFYASAFQS
+367 KDQLKLDFYATAFES
-382 NEREYFDIL
+382 DEREYFDIL
-391 GQYFINEL
+391 GQYYINEL
-399 ESDPSKEEFGDSI
+399 ETDPSKEEFGDSI

-428 QAQIFSAYHNG
+428 RAQIFSVYHNG
-439 SFLIQDGFVDANKN
+439 SYLIQDGFTDVNKN
-453 RKRYNEISWGFNL
+453 RKRYNEISWGF
-466 QSDQFSDQLN
+466 QVQADHFKDQLS

-482 SAGYSLPQTQPDSIV
+482 SSGYSLPQTQPDSIV

-502 KGKLAINSFRSTAF
+502 KGNLALDGYRSNAF

-527 RNKIVSGVYES
+527 RNKIVSGVYEE
-538 NGLKNIWTDTL
+538 NGHKKTWTDTL
-549 DISTRKFNFQF
+549 DISTRRLNFQF

-566 TRINNEPYLTPRM
+566 TSINKEPYFTPRM

-594 AVRRS
+594 AVRRG
-599 LLFKFSSGL
+599 LLFKFSTGL

-621 DGQLALGVQAQKSLH
+621 DGQLALGVLAQKSLH
-636 IVAGSEFL
+636 VVAGSEFL
-644 FQMWGRSTPFKLTSE
+644 FQMWGRQTPFKLNTE

-681 ANNDAVGYAYGL
+681 ANNNAVGYAYGL

-710 LGLLSTKEDILGDT
+710 LGLLSTKEDIKGDS
-724 YTNYFNAAGERIIF
+724 YTNYYNAAGERIIF
-738 GYSNDQTVVDSA
+738 GYSEDQTVVDSA
-750 VIFPGFIP
+750 VILPGFIP

-789 GARLPYGPPDFT
+789 GSRLPYGPPDFT

-808 MRAYFRVDLGLSYD
+808 IRSYFRVDLGLSYD
-822 LLHNKTLT
+822 LLHNKSEIR
-830 KQGKKGWQALDQALI
+830 QGKKGWQALDQALI

>member
-1 MVVKDCNFVA
+1 MVVKDCNFVT
-11 MKQLLLLFLIFAPL
+11 MKQLLLLFLLTSPL
-25 RYMAQQIT
+25 LYWAQDIT

-38 YLKGKKPAVGVK
+38 YLKGKKPAVGAK
-50 IQLKVIDNRS
+50 IQLMVQDNRS
-60 VQIASET
+60 VNIPAET
-67 KTDQQGYYAFENI
+67 TTDQQGYYAFQNI
-80 QVGQL
+80 QVGQIL
-85 IELHYLFE
+85 EIQYFFE
-93 GTELTI
+93 ETKLTL
-99 NTLITNNKTLQELPD
+99 NTLITDKKTLQELPD

-119 QDNRAVV
+119 QDNRGVV
-126 VSQEGQNPFEI
+126 VRQEGQNPFEI

-147 IVGLERILTLTT
+147 IVGLEKTLTLTT

-240 PSTFHASAMAS
+240 PDAFHASAMAS

-301 TNYQLNEHWTWS
+301 TNYQLNENWTWS

-367 KDQLKLDFYASAFQS
+367 KEQLKLDFYASAFES
-382 NEREYFDIL
+382 DEREYFDIL
-391 GQYFINEL
+391 GQYYINEL
-399 ESDPSKEEFGDSI
+399 ETDPSKEEFGDSI

-428 QAQIFSAYHNG
+428 RAQIFSVYHNG
-439 SFLIQDGFVDANKN
+439 SYLIEDGFTDVNKN
-453 RKRYNEISWGFNL
+453 RKRYNEISWGF
-466 QSDQFSDQLN
+466 QVQADHFKDQLS

-482 SAGYSLPQTQPDSIV
+482 SSGYSLPQTQPDSIV

-502 KGKLAINSFRSTAF
+502 KGNLALDGYRSTAF

-527 RNKIVSGVYES
+527 RNKIVSGVYEE
-538 NGLKNIWTDTL
+538 NGHQKTWTDTL
-549 DISTRKFNFQF
+549 DISTRRLNFQL

-566 TRINNEPYLTPRM
+566 TSINKEPYFTPRL

-594 AVRRS
+594 AVRRG
-599 LLFKFSSGL
+599 LLFKLSTGL
-608 YYQPPLYREFRTF
+608 YYQPPFYREFRTF
-621 DGQLALGVQAQKSLH
+621 DGQLALGVLAQKSLH
-636 IVAGSEFL
+636 VVAGSEFL
-644 FQMWGRSTPFKLTSE
+644 FQMWGRQTPFKLNTE

-681 ANNDAVGYAYGL
+681 ANNNAVGYAYGL

-710 LGLLSTKEDILGDT
+710 LGLLSTKEDIKGDS
-724 YTNYFNAAGERIIF
+724 YTNYYNAAGERIIF
-738 GYSNDQTVVDSA
+738 GYSEDQTVVDSA
-750 VIFPGFIP
+750 VILPGFIP

-789 GARLPYGPPDFT
+789 GSRLPYGPPDFT

-808 MRAYFRVDLGLSYD
+808 IRSYFRVDLGLSYD
-822 LLHNKTLT
+822 LLHNKSEI

>member
-1 MVVKDCNFVA
+1 MVVKDCNFVT
-11 MKQLLLLFLIFAPL
+11 MKQLLLLFLLTSPL
-25 RYMAQQIT
+25 LYWAQDIT

-38 YLKGKKPAVGVK
+38 YLKGKKPAVGAKV
-50 IQLKVIDNRS
+50 QLMVQDNRS
-60 VQIASET
+60 VNIPAET
-67 KTDQQGYYAFENI
+67 TTNQEGYYAFNNI
-80 QVGQL
+80 RVGQIL
-85 IELHYLFE
+85 EIQYFFE
-93 GTELTI
+93 ETKLTL
-99 NTLITNNKTLQELPD
+99 NTIITDSKTLQELPD

-119 QDNRAVV
+119 QDNRGVV
-126 VSQEGQNPFEI
+126 VRQEGQNPFEI
-137 EKLPQLNLKG
+137 EKMPQLNLKG
-147 IVGLERILTLTT
+147 IVGLERTLTLTT

-240 PSTFHASAMAS
+240 PDAFHASAMAS

-259 EEAVSQRFNFLVG
+259 EEAVNQRFNFLVG

-301 TNYQLNEHWTWS
+301 TNYQLNENWTWS

-367 KDQLKLDFYASAFQS
+367 KDQLKLDFYATAFES
-382 NEREYFDIL
+382 DEREYFDIL
-391 GQYFINEL
+391 GQYYINEL
-399 ESDPSKEEFGDSI
+399 ETDPSKEEFGDSI

-428 QAQIFSAYHNG
+428 RAQIFSVYHNG
-439 SFLIQDGFVDANKN
+439 SYLIEDGFTDVNKN
-453 RKRYNEISWGFNL
+453 RKRYNEISWGF
-466 QSDQFSDQLN
+466 QVQADHFKDQLS

-482 SAGYSLPQTQPDSIV
+482 SSGYSLPQTQPDSIV

-502 KGKLAINSFRSTAF
+502 KGNLALDGYRSTAF

-527 RNKIVSGVYES
+527 RNKIVSGVYKE
-538 NGLKNIWTDTL
+538 GEQQKTWTDTL
-549 DISTRKFNFQF
+549 DISTRRLNFQF

-566 TRINNEPYLTPRM
+566 TSINKEPYFTPRL

-594 AVRRS
+594 AVRRG
-599 LLFKFSSGL
+599 LLFKLSTGL
-608 YYQPPLYREFRTF
+608 YYQPPFYREFRTF
-621 DGQLALGVQAQKSLH
+621 DGQLALGVLAQKSLH
-636 IVAGSEFL
+636 VVAGSEFL
-644 FQMWGRSTPFKLTSE
+644 FQMWGRQTPFKLNTE

-681 ANNDAVGYAYGL
+681 ANNNAVGYAYGL

-710 LGLLSTKEDILGDT
+710 LGLLSTKEDIKGDS
-724 YTNYFNAAGERIIF
+724 YTNYYNAAGERIIF
-738 GYSNDQTVVDSA
+738 GYSEDQTVVDSA
-750 VIFPGFIP
+750 VILPGFIP

-789 GARLPYGPPDFT
+789 GSRLPYGPPDFT

-808 MRAYFRVDLGLSYD
+808 IRSYFRVDLGLSYD
-822 LLHNKTLT
+822 LLHNKSEI

>member
-1 MVVKDCNFVA
+1 
-11 MKQLLLLFLIFAPL
+11 MKHLLLLFLLTSPL
-25 RYMAQQIT
+25 LYWAQDIT

-38 YLKGKKPAVGVK
+38 YLKGKKPAVGAK
-50 IQLKVIDNRS
+50 IQLMVLDNRS
-60 VQIASET
+60 VNIAAET
-67 KTDQQGYYAFENI
+67 TTDQEGYYAFQNI

-85 IELHYLFE
+85 IEIQYFFE
-93 GTELTI
+93 ETKLTL
-99 NTLITNNKTLQELPD
+99 NTLITEKKTLQELPD

-119 QDNRAVV
+119 QDNRGVV
-126 VSQEGQNPFEI
+126 VRQEGQNPFEI
-137 EKLPQLNLKG
+137 EKLPPLNLKG
-147 IVGLERILTLTT
+147 IVGLEKTLTLTT

-240 PSTFHASAMAS
+240 PDAFHASAMAS

-259 EEAVSQRFNFLVG
+259 EEAVNQRFNFLVG

-301 TNYQLNEHWTWS
+301 TNYQLNEKWTWS

-367 KDQLKLDFYASAFQS
+367 KDQLKLDFYASAFES
-382 NEREYFDIL
+382 DEREYFDIL
-391 GQYFINEL
+391 GQYYINEL
-399 ESDPSKEEFGDSI
+399 ETDPSKEEFGDSI

-428 QAQIFSAYHNG
+428 RAQIFSVYHNG
-439 SFLIQDGFVDANKN
+439 SFLIEDGFTDVNKN
-453 RKRYNEISWGFNL
+453 RKRYNEISWGF
-466 QSDQFSDQLN
+466 QVQADHFRDQLS

-482 SAGYSLPQTQPDSIV
+482 SSGYSLPQTQPDSIV

-502 KGKLAINSFRSTAF
+502 KGNLALDGYRSTAF

-527 RNKIVSGVYES
+527 RNKIVSGVYEE
-538 NGLKNIWTDTL
+538 NGHQKTWTDTL
-549 DISTRKFNFQF
+549 DISTRRLNFQF

-566 TRINNEPYLTPRM
+566 TSINKEPYFTPRL

-594 AVRRS
+594 AVRRG
-599 LLFKFSSGL
+599 LLLKFSTGL
-608 YYQPPLYREFRTF
+608 YYQPPFYREFRTF
-621 DGQLALGVQAQKSLH
+621 DGQLALGVLAQKSLH
-636 IVAGSEFL
+636 VVAGSEFL
-644 FQMWGRSTPFKLTSE
+644 FQMWGRQTPFKLNTE

-681 ANNDAVGYAYGL
+681 ANNNAVGYAYGL

-710 LGLLSTKEDILGDT
+710 LGLLSTKEDIKGDS
-724 YTNYFNAAGERIIF
+724 YTNYYNAAGERIIF
-738 GYSNDQTVVDSA
+738 GYSEDQTVVDSA
-750 VIFPGFIP
+750 VILPGFIP

-789 GARLPYGPPDFT
+789 GSRLPYGPPDFT

-808 MRAYFRVDLGLSYD
+808 IRSYFRVDLGLSYD
-822 LLHNKTLT
+822 LLHNKSEIR
-830 KQGKKGWQALDQALI
+830 QGKKGWQALDQALI

>member
-1 MVVKDCNFVA
+1 MVVKDCNFVT
-11 MKQLLLLFLIFAPL
+11 MKQLLLLFLLTSPL
-25 RYMAQQIT
+25 LYWAQDIT

-38 YLKGKKPAVGVK
+38 YVKGKKPAVGAKV
-50 IQLKVIDNRS
+50 QLMVQNNRS
-60 VQIASET
+60 VNIPEET
-67 KTDQQGYYAFENI
+67 ITNEQGYYAFQNI
-80 QVGQL
+80 QAGQIL
-85 IELHYLFE
+85 EIQYFFE
-93 GTELTI
+93 ETKLTL
-99 NTLITNNKTLQELPD
+99 NTLITDSKTLQELPD
-114 QSFAI
+114 QNFAI
-119 QDNRAVV
+119 QDNRGVV
-126 VSQEGQNPFEI
+126 VRQEGQNPFEI

-147 IVGLERILTLTT
+147 IVSLERTLTLTT

-240 PSTFHASAMAS
+240 PDAFHASAMAS

-301 TNYQLNEHWTWS
+301 TNYQLNENWTWS

-367 KDQLKLDFYASAFQS
+367 KDQLKLDFYASAFES
-382 NEREYFDIL
+382 DEREYFDIL
-391 GQYFINEL
+391 GQYYINEL
-399 ESDPSKEEFGDSI
+399 ETDPSKEEFGDSI

-428 QAQIFSAYHNG
+428 RAQIFSVYHNG
-439 SFLIQDGFVDANKN
+439 SFLIEDGFTDVNKN
-453 RKRYNEISWGFNL
+453 RKRYNEISWGFQV
-466 QSDQFSDQLN
+466 QSDHFKDQLS

-482 SAGYSLPQTQPDSIV
+482 SSGYSLPQTQPDSIV

-502 KGKLAINSFRSTAF
+502 KGNLALNGYRSTAF
-516 VQWSNS
+516 LQWSNS
-522 WTKVQ
+522 WQKVQ
-527 RNKIVSGVYES
+527 RNKIVSGVYKEG
-538 NGLKNIWTDTL
+538 NQQKTWTDTL
-549 DISTRKFNFQF
+549 DISTRRLNFQL

-566 TRINNEPYLTPRM
+566 TSINKEPYFTPRL

-594 AVRRS
+594 AVRRG
-599 LLFKFSSGL
+599 LLFKFSTGL
-608 YYQPPLYREFRTF
+608 YYQPPFYREFRTF
-621 DGQLALGVQAQKSLH
+621 DGQLALGVLAQKSVH
-636 IVAGSEFL
+636 VVAGSEFL
-644 FQMWGRSTPFKLTSE
+644 FQMWGRQTPFKLNTE

-681 ANNDAVGYAYGL
+681 ANNNAVGYAYGL

-710 LGLLSTKEDILGDT
+710 LGLLSTKEDIKGDS
-724 YTNYFNAAGERIIF
+724 YTNYYNAAGERIIF
-738 GYSNDQTVVDSA
+738 GYSEDQTVVDSA
-750 VIFPGFIP
+750 VILPGFIP

-789 GARLPYGPPDFT
+789 GSRLPYGPPDFT

-808 MRAYFRVDLGLSYD
+808 IRSYFRVDLGLSYD
-822 LLHNKTLT
+822 LLHNKSEI

>member
-1 MVVKDCNFVA
+1 MVVKDCNFVT
-11 MKQLLLLFLIFAPL
+11 MKQLLLLFLLTSPL
-25 RYMAQQIT
+25 LYWAQDIT
-33 VFGHC
+33 LFGHC
-38 YLKGKKPAVGVK
+38 YLKGKKPAVGAK
-50 IQLKVIDNRS
+50 IQLMVQDNRS
-60 VQIASET
+60 VNIPAET
-67 KTDQQGYYAFENI
+67 TTDQQGYYAFQNI
-80 QVGQL
+80 QVGQIL
-85 IELHYLFE
+85 EIQYFFE
-93 GTELTI
+93 ETKLTL
-99 NTLITNNKTLQELPD
+99 NTLITDKKTLQELPD

-119 QDNRAVV
+119 QDNRGVV
-126 VSQEGQNPFEI
+126 VRQEGQNPFEI

-147 IVGLERILTLTT
+147 IVGLEKTLTLTT

-240 PSTFHASAMAS
+240 PDAFHASAMAS

-301 TNYQLNEHWTWS
+301 TNYQLNENWTWS

-367 KDQLKLDFYASAFQS
+367 KEQLKLDFYASAFES
-382 NEREYFDIL
+382 DEREYFDIL
-391 GQYFINEL
+391 GQYYINEL
-399 ESDPSKEEFGDSI
+399 ETDPSKEEFGDSI

-428 QAQIFSAYHNG
+428 RAQIFSVYHNG
-439 SFLIQDGFVDANKN
+439 SYLIEDGFTDVNKN
-453 RKRYNEISWGFNL
+453 RKRYNEISWGF
-466 QSDQFSDQLN
+466 QVQADHFKDQLS

-482 SAGYSLPQTQPDSIV
+482 SSGYSLPQTQPDSIV

-502 KGKLAINSFRSTAF
+502 KGNLALDGYRSTAF

-527 RNKIVSGVYES
+527 RNKIVSGVYEE
-538 NGLKNIWTDTL
+538 NGHQKTWTDTL
-549 DISTRKFNFQF
+549 DISTRRLNFQL

-566 TRINNEPYLTPRM
+566 TSINKEPYFTPRL

-594 AVRRS
+594 AVRRG
-599 LLFKFSSGL
+599 LLFKLSTGL
-608 YYQPPLYREFRTF
+608 YYQPPFYREFRTF
-621 DGQLALGVQAQKSLH
+621 DGQLALGVLAQKSLH
-636 IVAGSEFL
+636 VVAGSEFL
-644 FQMWGRSTPFKLTSE
+644 FQMWGRQTPFKLNTE

-681 ANNDAVGYAYGL
+681 ANNNAVGYAYGL

-710 LGLLSTKEDILGDT
+710 LGLLSTKEDIKGDS
-724 YTNYFNAAGERIIF
+724 YTNYYNAAGERIIF
-738 GYSNDQTVVDSA
+738 GYSEDQTVVDSA
-750 VIFPGFIP
+750 VILPGFIP

-789 GARLPYGPPDFT
+789 GSRLPYGPPDFT

-808 MRAYFRVDLGLSYD
+808 IRSYFRVDLGLSYD
-822 LLHNKTLT
+822 LLHNKSEI

>member
-11 MKQLLLLFLIFAPL
+11 MKQILLLLSILTT
-25 RYMAQQIT
+25 YVSWTQNIT
-33 VFGHC
+33 IFGHC
-38 YLKGKKPAVGVK
+38 YLRGNQPAAGAKV
-50 IQLKVIDNRS
+50 ILKVNDNQSINISR
-60 VQIASET
+60 QT
-67 KTDQQGYYAFENI
+67 QTDAQGYYDFANI
-80 QVGQL
+80 QKGQI
-85 IELHYLFE
+85 IEIHYFYQ
-93 GTELTI
+93 GTELSISTVI
-99 NTLITNNKTLQELPD
+99 NNNNSLQELPD
-114 QSFAI
+114 QVFKI
-119 QDNRAVV
+119 QDNQGVV
-126 VSQEGQNPFEI
+126 VRQEGQNPFEI
-137 EKLPQLNLKG
+137 EPLPQLNLKG
-147 IVGLERILTLTT
+147 IVGLERTLTLTT

-240 PSTFHASAMAS
+240 PDEFHASAMAS
-251 LLGVEAHV
+251 LLGIEAHV
-259 EEAVSQRFNFLVG
+259 EESINQRFNFLVG

-282 NTLPTKGAY
+282 NSLPTKGAY
-291 NPVFADAQIL
+291 NPVFADAQVL
-301 TNYQLNEHWTWS
+301 TNYQLNENWTWS

-367 KDQLKLDFYASAFQS
+367 KNKTKLDFYASAFQS
-382 NEREYFDIL
+382 DEREYFDIL
-391 GQYFINEL
+391 GQYYINEL
-399 ESDPSKEEFGDSI
+399 ETDPSKEAYGDSI

-420 LNHGRNRL
+420 LNHARNRL
-428 QAQIFSAYHNG
+428 NAQIYSIYHNG
-439 SFLIQDGFVDANKN
+439 SYLIRDAYLDENKTK
-453 RKRYNEISWGFNL
+453 KRYNQLAWGAQF
-466 QSDQFSDQLN
+466 QSDHFNDILS

-482 SAGYSLPQTQPDSIV
+482 SSGYSLPQTEPNQII
-497 LFETI
+497 LYETI
-502 KGKLAINSFRSTAF
+502 KGNLELHSWRANAYA
-516 VQWSNS
+516 QWSNS
-522 WTKVQ
+522 WTKVN
-527 RNKIVSGVYES
+527 RHKAVSGQFKADGTKHS
-538 NGLKNIWTDTL
+538 WADTL
-549 DISTRKFNFQF
+549 DVSTQKFNFQL

-566 TRINNEPYLTPRM
+566 THINQEPYLTPRL
-579 SFSYAPAAYMWQNGK
+579 SFSYAPAAYMWQNGS
-594 AVRRS
+594 AVRRG
-599 LLFKFSSGL
+599 LLFKLSTGL
-608 YYQPPLYREFRTF
+608 YYQPPFYREFRTF
-621 DGQLALGVQAQKSLH
+621 DGQLALGVQAQKSFHL
-636 IVAGSEFL
+636 VAGTEFL
-644 FQMWGRSTPFKLTSE
+644 FQMWGRQTPFKFNSE
-659 LYYKYLWDLNPYE
+659 LYYKYLWDVNPYE

-681 ANNDAVGYAYGL
+681 ATNNAVGYAYGL

-710 LGLLSTKEDILGDT
+710 LGLLSTKEDIIADQ
-724 YTNYFNAAGERIIF
+724 YTNYYNAAGERIIF
-738 GYSNDQTVVDSA
+738 GYSQDQTVVDSA

-789 GARLPYGPPDFT
+789 GSRLPYGPPDFT

-822 LLHNKTLT
+822 LLHNRTEAKI
-830 KQGKKGWQALDQALI
+830 GKKGWQELDQALI
-845 SLEIFNILG
+845 SLEIFNVLG

-883 NLKFSVA
+883 NLKFSLA

>member
-1 MVVKDCNFVA
+1 
-11 MKQLLLLFLIFAPL
+11 MKQLLLLFLLTSPL
-25 RYMAQQIT
+25 LYWAQDIT

-38 YLKGKKPAVGVK
+38 YLKGKKPAVGAKV
-50 IQLKVIDNRS
+50 QLMVLDNRS
-60 VQIASET
+60 VNIASET
-67 KTDQQGYYAFENI
+67 TTDQEGYYAFQNI

-85 IELHYLFE
+85 IEILYFYE
-93 GTELTI
+93 ETKLTL
-99 NTLITNNKTLQELPD
+99 NTLITDKKTLQELPD

-119 QDNRAVV
+119 QDNRGVV
-126 VSQEGQNPFEI
+126 VRQEGQNPFEI
-137 EKLPQLNLKG
+137 EKLPPLNLKG
-147 IVGLERILTLTT
+147 IVGLERTLTLTT

-240 PSTFHASAMAS
+240 PDAFHASAMAS

-301 TNYQLNEHWTWS
+301 TNYQLNEKWTWS

-367 KDQLKLDFYASAFQS
+367 KDQLKLDFYATAFES
-382 NEREYFDIL
+382 DEREYFDIL
-391 GQYFINEL
+391 GQYYINEL
-399 ESDPSKEEFGDSI
+399 ETDPSKEEFGDSI

-428 QAQIFSAYHNG
+428 RAQIFSVYHNG
-439 SFLIQDGFVDANKN
+439 SYLIQDGFTDVNKN
-453 RKRYNEISWGFNL
+453 RKRYNEISWGF
-466 QSDQFSDQLN
+466 QVQADHFKDQLS

-482 SAGYSLPQTQPDSIV
+482 SSGYSLPQTQPDSIV

-502 KGKLAINSFRSTAF
+502 KGNLALDGYRSNAF

-527 RNKIVSGVYES
+527 RNKIVSGVYEE
-538 NGLKNIWTDTL
+538 NGHQKTWTDTL
-549 DISTRKFNFQF
+549 DISTRRLNFQF

-566 TRINNEPYLTPRM
+566 TSINKEPYFTPRM

-594 AVRRS
+594 AVRRG
-599 LLFKFSSGL
+599 LLFKFSTGL

-621 DGQLALGVQAQKSLH
+621 DGQLALGVLAQKSLH
-636 IVAGSEFL
+636 VVAGSEFL
-644 FQMWGRSTPFKLTSE
+644 FQMWGRQTPFKLNTE

-681 ANNDAVGYAYGL
+681 ANNNAVGYAYGL

-710 LGLLSTKEDILGDT
+710 LGLLSTKEDIKGDS
-724 YTNYFNAAGERIIF
+724 YTNYYNAAGERIIF
-738 GYSNDQTVVDSA
+738 GYSEDQTVVDSA
-750 VIFPGFIP
+750 VILPGFIP

-782 VQMGLQY
+782 VQMGLQF
-789 GARLPYGPPDFT
+789 GSRLPYGPPDFT

-808 MRAYFRVDLGLSYD
+808 IRSYFRVDLGLSYD
-822 LLHNKTLT
+822 LLHNKSEIR
-830 KQGKKGWQALDQALI
+830 QGKKGWQALDQALI

>member
-1 MVVKDCNFVA
+1 
-11 MKQLLLLFLIFAPL
+11 MKQLLLVFFLCAPL
-25 RYMAQQIT
+25 LFFAQQIT

-38 YLKGKKPAVGVK
+38 YVKGKQAAVGAQ

-60 VQIASET
+60 ENIPTET
-67 KTDQQGYYAFENI
+67 TTNQQGYYAFENV

-85 IELHYLFE
+85 IELHYFFE
-93 GTELTI
+93 GTELTF
-99 NTLITNNKTLQELPD
+99 NTLITDNKIRQELPD
-114 QSFAI
+114 QNFAI
-119 QDNRAVV
+119 QDNRGVV
-126 VSQEGQNPFEI
+126 VRQEGQNPFEI

-147 IVGLERILTLTT
+147 IVGLERTLTLTT

-240 PSTFHASAMAS
+240 PDAFHASAMAS

-259 EEAVSQRFNFLVG
+259 EEAISQRFNFLVG

-382 NEREYFDIL
+382 DEREYFDIL

-399 ESDPSKEEFGDSI
+399 ETDPSKEEFGDSI

-428 QAQIFSAYHNG
+428 RAEIFSVYHNG
-439 SFLIQDGFVDANKN
+439 SYLIEDGFTDVNKN
-453 RKRYNEISWGFNL
+453 RKRYNEISWGFQL
-466 QSDQFSDQLN
+466 QADHFKDQLS

-482 SAGYSLPQTQPDSIV
+482 SSGYSLPQTQPDSIV

-502 KGKLAINSFRSTAF
+502 KGNLSLDGYRSTAF

-522 WTKVQ
+522 WTRVQ
-527 RNKIVSGVYES
+527 RNKMVNGVYKVE
-538 NGLKNIWTDTL
+538 GRKETWTDTL
-549 DISTRKFNFQF
+549 DISTRRLNFQL

-566 TRINNEPYLTPRM
+566 TSINKEPYFTPRL
-579 SFSYAPAAYMWQNGK
+579 SFSYAPAAYMWQDGK
-594 AVRRS
+594 AVRRG
-599 LLFKFSSGL
+599 LLFKFSTGL

-621 DGQLALGVQAQKSLH
+621 DGQLALGVQAQKIFAH
-636 IVAGSEFL
+636 
-644 FQMWGRSTPFKLTSE
+644 RSRIRIFIS
-659 LYYKYLWDLNPYE
+659 
-672 IENVRTRYY
+672 NV
-681 ANNDAVGYAYGL
+681 
-693 DINVHG
+693 
-699 EFVEGIQSFFK
+699 
-710 LGLLSTKEDILGDT
+710 
-724 YTNYFNAAGERIIF
+724 
-738 GYSNDQTVVDSA
+738 
-750 VIFPGFIP
+750 
-758 RPTDQ
+758 
-763 WLTFGAL
+763 
-770 VQDQMPGYEAFK
+770 
-782 VQMGLQY
+782 
-789 GARLPYGPPDFT
+789 GPPNPF
-801 RYKDTLR
+801 
-808 MRAYFRVDLGLSYD
+808 
-822 LLHNKTLT
+822 
-830 KQGKKGWQALDQALI
+830 
-845 SLEIFNILG
+845 
-854 VNNVLSKQWIQDVQG
+854 
-869 KFYSVP
+869 
-875 NYLTQRLF
+875 
-883 NLKFSVA
+883 
-890 F
+890 